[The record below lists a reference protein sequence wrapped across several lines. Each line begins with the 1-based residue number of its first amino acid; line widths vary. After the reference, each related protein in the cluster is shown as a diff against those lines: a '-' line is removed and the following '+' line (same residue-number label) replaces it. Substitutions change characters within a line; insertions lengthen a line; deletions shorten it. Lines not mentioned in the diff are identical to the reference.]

1 MLSRRKL
8 LTSGL
13 AAGAALALN
22 SKANANSTAKARSTR
37 RAQSDELRVAVV
49 GLRGRGR
56 DHVEALRKLPGVRL
70 AALCDVDRDVLARE
84 TARLAEPGI
93 ELDVPGYRDLRQL
106 LDEARVDAL
115 SIATPNHWH
124 ALQAIWACEAGAH
137 VYVEKPV
144 SHNVWEGRQL
154 VKAARK
160 HERIV
165 AAGLQCRSSAAIAEA
180 IRWVHEDHLGR
191 IELARGLCYKPRPS
205 IGKVDGPQP
214 VPEAVDFELWT
225 GPAPLKPLQRKN
237 LHYDWHWVRDTGNG
251 DLGNQG
257 VHQMDL
263 ARWALR
269 ERGPAPE
276 VISVGGRLGYGDDGE
291 TPNTQLALHLYP
303 RAPLLFEVRGLP
315 RDSAAQQAN
324 WGQGMDAYD
333 GLQIGVVL
341 HCEGGKLCIPTYD
354 SAIAYDAQGEELRRW
369 QGADDPFA
377 SFIAAI
383 RSGQRQDLGVDIEEG
398 HISSA
403 LCHYAN
409 ISHALGAP
417 ASQDDL
423 RAEIEVLVPLA
434 DACERAFAHLEA
446 NGVDL
451 KATPLTLGRRLRID
465 PSSEGFVGDEEANR
479 LLTRPYREPF
489 VVREV

>member
-1 MLSRRKL
+1 MLSRRKFL
-8 LTSGL
+8 ASGL
-13 AAGAALALN
+13 AASAALALR
-22 SKANANSTAKARSTR
+22 STAKARPTR
-37 RAQSDELRVAVV
+37 RVQSDELRVAVV

-56 DHVEALRKLPGVRL
+56 DHIEALRKLPGVKV
-70 AALCDVDRDVLARE
+70 AALCDVDRYVLERE
-84 TARLAEPGI
+84 RARLAEPAI
-93 ELDVPGYRDLRQL
+93 DVDVTGYRDLRQL
-106 LDEARVDAL
+106 LDEAHVDAV

-165 AAGLQCRSSAAIAEA
+165 AAGLQCRSSQAIAEA
-180 IRWVHEDHLGR
+180 IRWLHEDHLGR

-214 VPEAVDFELWT
+214 VPESVDFELWT
-225 GPAPLKPLQRKN
+225 GPAPKKQLLRKN
-237 LHYDWHWVRDTGNG
+237 LHYDWHWVSDTGNG

-276 VISVGGRLGYGDDGE
+276 VLSVGGRLGYDDDGE

-315 RDSAAQQAN
+315 RDAAAQRGEWAK
-324 WGQGMDAYD
+324 GMDD
-333 GLQIGVVL
+333 FSGLQIGVVV
-341 HCEGGKLCIPTYD
+341 HCEGGKLCIPSYD
-354 SAIAYDAQGEELRRW
+354 SACAYDAKGVEVQRW
-369 QGADDPFA
+369 QGAEDPFA
-377 SFIAAI
+377 NFIAAV
-383 RSGQRQDLGVDIEEG
+383 RSGRRHELDAEIEEG
-398 HISSA
+398 HVSSA
-403 LCHYAN
+403 LCHYGN
-409 ISHALGAP
+409 VSHALGAP
-417 ASQDDL
+417 ASCDDI
-423 RAEIEVLVPLA
+423 RAAVEVLVPLA
-434 DACERAFAHLEA
+434 EACERTFVHLEA
-446 NGVDL
+446 NGVELDT
-451 KATPLTLGRRLRID
+451 TPLALGKRLRID
-465 PSSEGFVGDEEANR
+465 PASERFPGDEDANR
-479 LLTRPYREPF
+479 LLTRAYREPF
-489 VVREV
+489 VVHEV